1 MDLSPGTEGA
11 ALKIEPVRMVSIVV
25 LTRNE
30 GHTIGPLLRQ
40 ILAKV
45 RKPFEILV
53 VDDST
58 DDTAEVVQGFSSAHE
73 NIRLLPQEGKGYTR
87 ALTTAVKY
95 FQGDA
100 MVVLVGDGS
109 DEIADIDRMR
119 EKMREGYDL
128 VCASRY
134 MRGGARAGGAP
145 VQSFF
150 SSLVCRSL
158 KMALGLNTCDV
169 SNSFKLYRKEIFNR
183 IELKDSGFAA
193 SMQITLKSFFQ
204 GYRIAEIPTIWRNR
218 GAGSSKFRFR
228 RHAMHYLYWYAWAI
242 VKGIAGHIPFGGASP

>member
-1 MDLSPGTEGA
+1 
-11 ALKIEPVRMVSIVV
+11 MVSIVV

-30 GHTIGPLLRQ
+30 GHTIGPLLHE

-95 FQGDA
+95 FLGDA

-119 EKMREGYDL
+119 EKRPRLCLPLYARRDARTG
-128 VCASRY
+128 CACS
-134 MRGGARAGGAP
+134 
-145 VQSFF
+145 
-150 SSLVCRSL
+150 
-158 KMALGLNTCDV
+158 
-169 SNSFKLYRKEIFNR
+169 
-183 IELKDSGFAA
+183 ELFLLSCLQELED
-193 SMQITLKSFFQ
+193 
-204 GYRIAEIPTIWRNR
+204 
-218 GAGSSKFRFR
+218 GAGHQYVRCQQF
-228 RHAMHYLYWYAWAI
+228 
-242 VKGIAGHIPFGGASP
+242 VQVV